1 MLALPAPPTRPPLKL
16 GPSIQ
21 VPCCPPSSRPIHHL
35 NHASQQSKSHT
46 RNLKH
51 GPCRVWGA
59 AHGQLPAARPPL
71 PAGAVC
77 SNQTFY
83 CYPALCSRPQGM
95 TSARRPLSQ
104 WGSSLGGGG
113 GLHHST
119 GQKRAGTAPAPTCHA
134 RRLCQQ
140 MYRAAT
146 QPGAI
151 PPTDAEPL
159 RQRCSPVSC
168 SAVVLMAPQ
177 DDKACRCRFH
187 VSSALYFV
195 SLMR

>member
-1 MLALPAPPTRPPLKL
+1 MYVGADAQEPVLALPAPPTRPPLKL

-113 GLHHST
+113 GSASQHRPEACWHCPSSDMPC
-119 GQKRAGTAPAPTCHA
+119 ASSVPADVQSCHPA
-134 RRLCQQ
+134 WG
-140 MYRAAT
+140 Y
-146 QPGAI
+146 
-151 PPTDAEPL
+151 PPN
-159 RQRCSPVSC
+159 RC
-168 SAVVLMAPQ
+168 
-177 DDKACRCRFH
+177 
-187 VSSALYFV
+187 
-195 SLMR
+195 